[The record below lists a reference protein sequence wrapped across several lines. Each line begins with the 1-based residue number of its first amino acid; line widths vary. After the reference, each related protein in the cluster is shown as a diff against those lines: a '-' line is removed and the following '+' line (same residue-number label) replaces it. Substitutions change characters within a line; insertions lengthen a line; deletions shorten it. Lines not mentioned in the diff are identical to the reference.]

1 MVAAA
6 RLPGTSRCVGSDV
19 KTIAPVRSSRT
30 SRALG
35 LHASA
40 SPSRTLP
47 NASASRYVTSRRSI
61 ARIDAVSSTWIDPA
75 GRCRLEIEGPP
86 SSASNRPD
94 RQHSVAVVCERKIG
108 MVAS

>member
-1 MVAAA
+1 M
-6 RLPGTSRCVGSDV
+6 
-19 KTIAPVRSSRT
+19 
-30 SRALG
+30 
-35 LHASA
+35 
-40 SPSRTLP
+40 
-47 NASASRYVTSRRSI
+47 
-61 ARIDAVSSTWIDPA
+61 SSTWIDPA